1 MISKVAAKKET
12 LRNKIIE
19 LAEMKI
25 ATGGLLALR
34 ARDLATEAGCALGS
48 LYNMFADLDDLILH
62 VNARTLMAIDAQ
74 MAKAA
79 GETAAEQLHQLAQ
92 IYLNFARQS
101 PLLWRALFDH
111 HLPDDYQL
119 PDWYAQKL
127 LQLMSRIIAPLAA
140 LQPTISHTELITRSR
155 TLFAAVH
162 GVISISLD
170 NRFIGIAQTDLAV
183 ELHRFVAVMLAGAA
197 HTRNEQ

>member
-62 VNARTLMAIDAQ
+62 VNARTLVAIDAQ
-74 MAKAA
+74 MARAA
-79 GETAAEQLHQLAQ
+79 GETAAEQLH
-92 IYLNFARQS
+92 
-101 PLLWRALFDH
+101 P
-111 HLPDDYQL
+111 
-119 PDWYAQKL
+119 
-127 LQLMSRIIAPLAA
+127 
-140 LQPTISHTELITRSR
+140 
-155 TLFAAVH
+155 
-162 GVISISLD
+162 G
-170 NRFIGIAQTDLAV
+170 
-183 ELHRFVAVMLAGAA
+183 
-197 HTRNEQ
+197 